1 MFAHLGFS
9 QDKKFLPKLVGLRFD
24 SETES
29 INTLSIQHLITYWTL
44 QTVWAVACVVWQPA
58 DAILEIEC
66 FLTTWEEA
74 VFSPKWKLCVHS
86 LVAEVSLCGFVKFF
100 SFSEQILW
108 YVPPVGIQSFT
119 SITTSTAS
127 LTLKALLDFESTPSY
142 ELYLR
147 ITDTNKGWIGN
158 ITIKVNKFWSI
169 FFSESS
175 LNELYF
181 NLIQFNWSQ
190 LAFLETVY
198 IKNLKLSLNEVI
210 KASKE

>member
-100 SFSEQILW
+100 
-108 YVPPVGIQSFT
+108 
-119 SITTSTAS
+119 
-127 LTLKALLDFESTPSY
+127 
-142 ELYLR
+142 
-147 ITDTNKGWIGN
+147 
-158 ITIKVNKFWSI
+158 
-169 FFSESS
+169 FFSTNSLICSTCRYSVVYLYNHIYRFAHAESS
-175 LNELYF
+175 SGFWIHPIVWIIFENY
-181 NLIQFNWSQ
+181 WH
-190 LAFLETVY
+190 
-198 IKNLKLSLNEVI
+198 
-210 KASKE
+210 